1 MARNILKISRS
12 AYNGT
17 TAPGDNA
24 VTAGE
29 FAIAQGSK
37 KLYIGRENNSGG
49 TVEAYHLPLLT
60 DFSVNTT
67 SFGLAADSANA
78 NDNGYTLSLASGA
91 AGDGLSLSSNALVV
105 NVDDSSIETSGGDL
119 QVKAGG
125 VTGAMTAFN
134 AAAWVVSDGSATS
147 NIAVGGTATFADV
160 TGETVVT
167 ENAGTVTI
175 GLATD
180 VTIAGTLTVSG
191 TTTTVNSTTVTVDD
205 PIFTIGGD
213 TAPGS
218 DDDKD
223 RGIEFRWHN
232 GSAAKVGF
240 FGFDDS
246 DGKFKFIPDAT
257 NTSEVF
263 SGTVGSVVFADVS
276 ASSLSDATVDGGAF

>member
-1 MARNILKISRS
+1 MARNILKILRS

-60 DFSVNTT
+60 DLSVNTT
-67 SFGLAADSANA
+67 SFGLAADSVNA
-78 NDNGYTLSLASGA
+78 NNNGYTLTAAAGL
-91 AGDGLSLSSNALVV
+91 AGDGLSLGSNALAV
-105 NVDDSSIETSGGDL
+105 NVDDSSIETNSDAL
-119 QVKAGG
+119 RVKAGG

-160 TGETVVT
+160 SGETVVT
-167 ENAGTVTI
+167 ESAGTVTI

-180 VTIAGTLTVSG
+180 VTIAGTLTVTGS
-191 TTTTVNSTTVTVDD
+191 TTTVNSTTVTVDD

-213 TAPGS
+213 TAPSS
-218 DDDKD
+218 DDNKD

-232 GSAAKVGF
+232 GSAAKVGY
-240 FGFDDS
+240 FGYDDS

-263 SGTVGSVVFADVS
+263 SGSVGSSVWNDVS
-276 ASSLSDATVDGGAF
+276 ASTVSDATIDGGAF